1 MRKEEL
7 ERVEGIIG
15 RYGGATECEVWVTAV
30 EPNGDWEAPGHW
42 PMHTVTINLSI
53 VLRKESDDKDLILDK
68 LRSGNFTVDLAGADF
83 CDGLGD
89 NVLDKDSI
97 IYEASKAKD
106 LDQFIKNIQDEVY
119 DATLDWYR
127 DNYTVDPDDYDEDY
141 DIWNGDGI
149 NDDALYEITEM
160 GGKGFKVG

>member
-1 MRKEEL
+1 MKNEEL
-7 ERVEGIIG
+7 ERVEAIIG

-42 PMHTVTINLSI
+42 SMHKVTIKLSI

-68 LRSGNFTVDLAGADF
+68 LRSGDFTVDLAGADF

-97 IYEASKAKD
+97 IYEASKAED
-106 LDQFIKNIQDEVY
+106 LDEFIENIQYEVY
-119 DATLDWYR
+119 HATLDWYR
-127 DNYTVDPDDYDEDY
+127 YNYTVDPDDYDKDA

-149 NDDALYEITEM
+149 NDDALYEITKM